1 METNNKC
8 KKEKMRLFAITYE
21 VKEVAQTLEYV
32 GTAVV
37 QAETLNK
44 AQTVFKSESQFNG
57 VPKKIRIKNIVEVNP
72 TKGPKLLME
81 NYIKTDRYEQSS
93 F

>member
-1 METNNKC
+1 MAENKC
-8 KKEKMRLFAITYE
+8 KKEKMRLFALTYDIH
-21 VKEVAQTLEYV
+21 EVAQTIEYA
-32 GTAVV
+32 GTAVI

-44 AQTVFKSESQFNG
+44 AITEFKSTSQFNG
-57 VPKKIRIKNIVEVNP
+57 IQNKINIKNIVEVNP

-81 NYIKTDRYEQSS
+81 NFIKTDSYEQSK

>member
-1 METNNKC
+1 MAENKC
-8 KKEKMRLFAITYE
+8 KKERMRVFTITYE

-37 QAETLNK
+37 QAETLRQ
-44 AQTVFKSESQFNG
+44 AEVCFKSESQFNG
-57 VPKKIRIKNIVEVNP
+57 VQNKLRIKNIVEVNF
-72 TKGPKLLME
+72 TKGTKLLAE
-81 NYIKTDRYEQSS
+81 NFIKTDSYEQSK

>member
-1 METNNKC
+1 MAENKC
-8 KKEKMRLFAITYE
+8 KKEKSRLFAITYE
-21 VKEVAQTLEYV
+21 IKHVADTIEYA

-44 AQTVFKSESQFNG
+44 AEVCFKSESQFNG
-57 VPKKIRIKNIVEVNP
+57 VQDKLRIKNIVEVNL
-72 TKGPKLLME
+72 TKGTKLLME
-81 NYIKTDRYEQSS
+81 NYIKTDSYEQSK

>member
-1 METNNKC
+1 MANNNC
-8 KKEKMRLFAITYE
+8 KKERMRLFAITYE
-21 VKEVAQTLEYV
+21 VKEVAQTIEYT

-44 AQTVFKSESQFNG
+44 AQSCFMSESQFNG
-57 VPKKIRIKNIVEVNP
+57 VQDKLRIKNIVEVNF

-81 NYIKTDRYEQSS
+81 NFIKTDSYEQSK

>member
-1 METNNKC
+1 MAENKC
-8 KKEKMRLFAITYE
+8 KKERMRVFCITYDIH
-21 VKEVAQTLEYV
+21 KVAQTIEYA

-44 AQTVFKSESQFNG
+44 AIIEFKSTSQFNG
-57 VPKKIRIKNIVEVNP
+57 IQDQINIKNITEVNF
-72 TKGPKLLME
+72 TKGTKLLAE
-81 NYIKTDRYEQSS
+81 NFIKTDSYEQSK